1 MCGQSRSSMTRIN
14 WYAFRES
21 PWRSSSAA
29 LSPRKIY
36 TGVCAIKRRIF
47 CSMKKPTVGIMRKA
61 GSLLVLVAVA
71 ALAVAQTPPPASNP
85 PPATAL
91 GADPGPAP
99 TPDEISHAF
108 GLIFGSQMHNAGI
121 TNEVVP
127 EAILRGIKDGL
138 QGKQTTQVE
147 QQEIQAFVRT
157 LSDAAAARNQTA
169 AKDFMSRNGHEK
181 GVVTTASGLQYKI
194 IAAGDK
200 KGPAIAPAD
209 TVTVDYRG
217 KLIDG
222 TEFDSSYST
231 GAPATFPVNGVIK
244 GWQEAL
250 VLMKPGAKW
259 QLFVPPDLAYGQRA
273 QAKIP
278 ANSLLIFEV
287 NVISAESGSGPKV
300 PPGTPTT
307 PHTNK

>member
-1 MCGQSRSSMTRIN
+1 
-14 WYAFRES
+14 
-21 PWRSSSAA
+21 
-29 LSPRKIY
+29 
-36 TGVCAIKRRIF
+36 
-47 CSMKKPTVGIMRKA
+47 MKKPNVGMVRKA

-71 ALAVAQTPPPASNP
+71 ALGVAQTPPPASNP
-85 PPATAL
+85 PPTTAS

-99 TPDEISHAF
+99 TPDQISYAF

-127 EAILRGIKDGL
+127 EAVLRGIKEGL
-138 QGKQTTQVE
+138 QGKQPTQAD

-157 LSDAAAARNQTA
+157 LSDAKAARNQAA
-169 AKDFMSRNGHEK
+169 AKDFLARNGREK

-194 IAAGDK
+194 IAPGDK
-200 KGPAIAPAD
+200 KAPAISPTD

-222 TEFDSSYST
+222 TEFDSSYTT
-231 GAPATFPVNGVIK
+231 GVPAIFPVNRVIK

-250 VLMKPGAKW
+250 ALMKPGAKW
-259 QLFVPPDLAYGQRA
+259 QLFIPPELAYGPRGQP
-273 QAKIP
+273 KIP

-287 NVISAESGSGPKV
+287 NVISAESGSAPKA
-300 PPGTPTT
+300 PPGTPPIP